1 MRIYFKN
8 RSQGKSY
15 RIALNASNDTSKI
28 EGGSNNANLQIVG
41 GHAAYLCIGPRPS
54 GWGYDFGINYGA
66 PSK

>member
-15 RIALNASNDTSKI
+15 RIALNASNDASKI

-41 GHAAYLCIGPRPS
+41 GARSVLMYRS
-54 GWGYDFGINYGA
+54 
-66 PSK
+66 